1 MVQYRQ
7 PLSKAFQ
14 SEISFAMQE
23 KIKMGITVC
32 FVHFFECW
40 FLPVEVRFRKMLY
53 NPIFPLWMGIILKLR
68 WCWQGIWIHLLFS
81 YPLFYKRNICRSF
94 HFLFSGRHCLQEIDV
109 TVEVRN
115 PAGNFDTLGKI
126 FVRGF
131 WSTKSKIWF
140 WHNIDTDFIHTVD
153 FLQGCHLKK
162 ILRKTYFSWK
172 PCRS

>member
-1 MVQYRQ
+1 MQCRKKLRWASLIVLFIFLNVGFC
-7 PLSKAFQ
+7 LSKLDF
-14 SEISFAMQE
+14 E
-23 KIKMGITVC
+23 KCV
-32 FVHFFECW
+32 
-40 FLPVEVRFRKMLY
+40 
-53 NPIFPLWMGIILKLR
+53 IILYFLSEWVIRKVR
-68 WCWQGIWIHLLFS
+68 WCWQDKWIHLLFS

-109 TVEVRN
+109 PVEVRN

-126 FVRGF
+126 VVPGF
-131 WSTKSKIWF
+131 WRTKSKIWF